1 MLQPLSPERN
11 NERLNALVAA
21 LESGRMV
28 RLRRLL
34 SSLHPA
40 EVAHLLESL
49 PPPTRHLAWQLV
61 GAGHRGEVLSYVGDE
76 VRSDLMS
83 DIAVE
88 DLASLM
94 EDLDPDDLADILRD
108 LPETVVEQVLQTMDA
123 QNRRRLE
130 TVLSYPEDTAGGLMN
145 TDTITIRGDITLDV
159 VHRYLRLLGAL
170 PEATDSLFVVD
181 RDDNYQGVLLLTTLL
196 TRKRELTVAEVM
208 SHGVEN
214 IPVSLPIAQVAQRFE
229 KRDLISAPVVDEEGK
244 LLGRI
249 TIDDVVDVIRDEAD
263 HSLMSMAGLTE
274 DEDTFAPVLLSLRR
288 RSLWLGINLITAFL
302 AAWVIGLFEATIQK
316 QVALAVLMPIVASMG
331 GIAGSQTLTLVIR
344 AMALGQLSQSNTRW
358 LLSKELALGVLNGLL
373 WALVI
378 GIVAA
383 TWFKG
388 AELGILIGA
397 AIIINLI
404 FAALSG
410 VVVPLFLRR
419 IGADPA
425 LAGGVLLTTITDVV
439 GFMAFLGFA
448 TLYLI

>member
-1 MLQPLSPERN
+1 MLQPASPERG
-11 NERLNALVAA
+11 NEHLNALAAA
-21 LESGRMV
+21 LESGHMV

-34 SSLHPA
+34 RSLHPA
-40 EVAHLLESL
+40 EVANLLESL
-49 PPPTRHLAWQLV
+49 PPSTRHLAWQLV
-61 GAGHRGEVLSYVGDE
+61 GTDHRGEVLSYVGDE
-76 VRSDLMS
+76 VRSDLMD

-94 EDLDPDDLADILRD
+94 EDLDPDDLASILRD
-108 LPETVVEQVLQTMDA
+108 LPEATVEQVLHTMDA

-145 TDTITIRGDITLDV
+145 TDTITVRADVTLDV
-159 VHRYLRLLGAL
+159 VHRYLRLLGTL

-181 RDDNYQGVLLLTTLL
+181 REDKYQGVLRLTTLL
-196 TRKRELTVAEVM
+196 TRKRELTVTEIM
-208 SHGVEN
+208 SHAIES
-214 IPVSLPIAQVAQRFE
+214 IPASLPATEVAQRFE
-229 KRDLISAPVVDEEGK
+229 KRDLISAPIVDEEGK

-249 TIDDVVDVIRDEAD
+249 TIDDVVDVIRNEAD
-263 HSLMSMAGLTE
+263 RSLMSMAGLAE
-274 DEDTFAPVLLSLRR
+274 DEDTFAPVLISLRR
-288 RSLWLGINLITAFL
+288 RSLWLGINLMTAFL

-331 GIAGSQTLTLVIR
+331 GIAGSQTLTLIIH
-344 AMALGQLSQSNTRW
+344 ATALGYLNQSNTRW
-358 LLSKELALGVLNGLL
+358 LLGKELALGALNGLL
-373 WALVI
+373 WAVVI
-378 GIVAA
+378 GVVSAI
-383 TWFKG
+383 WFKG
-388 AELGILIGA
+388 IGLGILIGV

-439 GFMAFLGFA
+439 GFTAFLGFA
-448 TLYLI
+448 TLYLV

>member
-214 IPVSLPIAQVAQRFE
+214 IPVSLPTAQVAQRFE

-358 LLSKELALGVLNGLL
+358 LLSKELTLGVLNGLL

>member
-11 NERLNALVAA
+11 NERFNALVAA

-49 PPPTRHLAWQLV
+49 PPTTRHLAWQLV

-159 VHRYLRLLGAL
+159 VHRYLRLLGTL

-208 SHGVEN
+208 SHGVEK
-214 IPVSLPIAQVAQRFE
+214 IPASLPIAQVAQRFE

-274 DEDTFAPVLLSLRR
+274 DEDTFAPVFISLRR

-302 AAWVIGLFEATIQK
+302 AAGVIGLFEATIQK

-344 AMALGQLSQSNTRW
+344 AMALGQLSQSNIRW

-378 GIVAA
+378 GIVSA

-388 AELGILIGA
+388 VELGILIGA
-397 AIIINLI
+397 AIIINLV

>member
-1 MLQPLSPERN
+1 MLQPASPERG
-11 NERLNALVAA
+11 NEYLNALAAA

-49 PPPTRHLAWQLV
+49 PPSTRLLAWRLV
-61 GAGHRGEVLSYVGDE
+61 GTEHQGVVLSYVGDE
-76 VRSDLMS
+76 VRSDLM
-83 DIAVE
+83 DNIAVE
-88 DLASLM
+88 DLASLT
-94 EDLDPDDLADILRD
+94 ENLDPDDLANILRE
-108 LPETVVEQVLQTMDA
+108 LPEAAIEQILHTMDA

-145 TDTITIRGDITLDV
+145 TDTITVRADVTLDV
-159 VHRYLRLLGAL
+159 VHRYLRLLGTL
-170 PEATDSLFVVD
+170 PDTTDSLFVVD
-181 RDDNYQGVLLLTTLL
+181 REDKYQGILRLTTLL
-196 TRKRELTVAEVM
+196 TRKWELTVTEVM
-208 SHGVEN
+208 SHGVES
-214 IPVSLPIAQVAQRFE
+214 IPASLPTVEVAQRFE

-263 HSLMSMAGLTE
+263 RSLMNMAGLAE
-274 DEDTFAPVLLSLRR
+274 DEDTFAPVLISLRQ
-288 RSLWLGINLITAFL
+288 RSLWLGINLMTAFL

-331 GIAGSQTLTLVIR
+331 GIAGSQTLTLIIR
-344 AMALGQLSQSNTRW
+344 ATALGYLNQSNTRW
-358 LLSKELALGVLNGLL
+358 LLGKELALGALNGLL
-373 WALVI
+373 WAVVI
-378 GIVAA
+378 GVVSAI
-383 TWFKG
+383 WFKG
-388 AELGILIGA
+388 IGLGILIGA

-410 VVVPLFLRR
+410 VVIPIFLRR

-448 TLYLI
+448 TLYLV

>member
-1 MLQPLSPERN
+1 MLQSTSPGRG
-11 NERLNALVAA
+11 NEHLNALAAA

-49 PPPTRHLAWQLV
+49 PPSTRHLAWRFV
-61 GAGHRGEVLSYVGDE
+61 STDHRGEVLSYVGDE
-76 VRSDLMS
+76 VRSDLM
-83 DIAVE
+83 DNIAVA
-88 DLASLM
+88 DLASLT
-94 EDLDPDDLADILRD
+94 EDLDPDDLASILRD
-108 LPETVVEQVLQTMDA
+108 LPEAAIEQVLHTMDA
-123 QNRRRLE
+123 QNRHRLE

-145 TDTITIRGDITLDV
+145 TDTITVRADVTLDV
-159 VHRYLRLLGAL
+159 VHRYLRLLGTL
-170 PEATDSLFVVD
+170 PDATDSLFVVD
-181 RDDNYQGVLLLTTLL
+181 REDKYQGILQLTTLL
-196 TRKRELTVAEVM
+196 TRKRELTVTEVM
-208 SHGVEN
+208 SHGVES
-214 IPVSLPIAQVAQRFE
+214 IPALLPAAEVAQRFE
-229 KRDLISAPVVDEEGK
+229 KQDLISAPIVDEKGK

-263 HSLMSMAGLTE
+263 RSLMNMAGFTE
-274 DEDTFAPVLLSLRR
+274 DEDTFAPALISLRR
-288 RSLWLGINLITAFL
+288 RSLWLGINLMTAFL

-331 GIAGSQTLTLVIR
+331 GIAGSQTLTLIIR
-344 AMALGQLSQSNTRW
+344 ATALGYLNQSNIRW
-358 LLSKELALGVLNGLL
+358 LLGKELALGALNGLL
-373 WALVI
+373 WAAVI
-378 GIVAA
+378 GVVSAI
-383 TWFKG
+383 WFEG
-388 AELGILIGA
+388 IGLGILIGS

-448 TLYLI
+448 TLFLV